1 MSIKLNIQKFA
12 EGNTD
17 PDPNTNGGNNADQNG
32 GNDSEPKTYTQ
43 EDLDK
48 IVNERTGRATK
59 SALSSFFKQKGLTE
73 EEANTAITAYLDNK
87 AKNTPDVSALQ
98 NSLTAEKRE
107 RLQAEINSSAT
118 LEAIKQG
125 VDVKSIPYVLK
136 MSDFKDCADEKGN
149 INAEKLSNAI
159 KTVLDAVPALKGAS
173 ADGSASGVQVI
184 GGDGSGNQNRA
195 SKTSNGEVPTKK
207 WNRFNN

>member
-1 MSIKLNIQKFA
+1 MSIRLNIQKFA

-17 PDPNTNGGNNADQNG
+17 PNPNPNGGANADQNG
-32 GNDSEPKTYTQ
+32 GNGSEPKTYTQ

-48 IVNERTGRATK
+48 IVNDRTGRATK
-59 SALSSFFKQKGLTE
+59 AALSSFFKQRGLTE

-98 NSLTAEKRE
+98 NSLTAEKSA
-107 RLQAEINSSAT
+107 RLQAEINNSAT

-136 MSDFKDCADEKGN
+136 MADFKDCADEKG
-149 INAEKLSNAI
+149 INAEKISTAI
-159 KTVLDAVPALKGAS
+159 KAVLDAVPALKGVS
-173 ADGSASGVQVI
+173 ADGSAGGVQVI

-195 SKTSNGEVPTKK
+195 SKTSNGDVPTKK
-207 WNRFNN
+207 WNRFNY

>member
-17 PDPNTNGGNNADQNG
+17 PAPDTNGGANADQNG
-32 GNDSEPKTYTQ
+32 GNGSEPKTYTQ

-59 SALSSFFKQKGLTE
+59 SALSSFFKQRGLTE

-98 NSLTAEKRE
+98 NSLTAEKSA
-107 RLQAEINSSAT
+107 RLQAEINNSAT

-136 MSDFKDCADEKGN
+136 MADFKDCADEKG
-149 INAEKLSNAI
+149 INAEKISTAI
-159 KTVLDAVPALKGAS
+159 KAVLDAVPALKGVS
-173 ADGSASGVQVI
+173 AEGLADGVQVI

-195 SKTSNGEVPTKK
+195 SKTSNGDVPTKK
-207 WNRFNN
+207 WNKFNY